1 VLAQT
6 VLFNEVKSPNEAIGV
21 VRVHTKDREPK
32 GGHDAE

>member
-21 VRVHTKDREPK
+21 VRVHT
-32 GGHDAE
+32 